1 MMSSLSP
8 PDNFAMVW
16 CGIYR
21 SSYPNKRNYSFLR
34 HLGLRSIVYLCPEEY
49 PEAHVAFL
57 AEAGIQLLQF
67 GVVGNKEPFDES
79 PEEIVR
85 SALQAVIDR
94 RNHPVLIHCNQG
106 KHRTG
111 CLVGCLR
118 KAQRWSLV
126 TVFEE
131 YRRFA
136 GAKARIVDEQFI
148 ERIDL
153 SSEARVLE
161 EQELD
166 RDREQQAQRSS
177 SRSSSVSRLVGAAD
191 SPDAMAAAAAR
202 AHAPSKADG
211 CDTSSSTTA
220 SAAAAGDVA
229 VPVG

>member
-1 MMSSLSP
+1 MSLSP
-8 PDNFAMVW
+8 PENFAMVW

-21 SSYPNKRNYSFLR
+21 SSYPNKRNYDFMR
-34 HLGLRSIVYLCPEEY
+34 QLGLRSIVYLCPEEY
-49 PEAHVAFL
+49 PESHIAFL
-57 AEAGIQLLQF
+57 SEAGIQLLQF

-79 PEEIVR
+79 PEDIVR
-85 SALQAVIDR
+85 SALRAVLDR

-153 SSEARVLE
+153 SNEAQSIDLSNEDQERQQRQRE
-161 EQELD
+161 RQQEQRNALPE
-166 RDREQQAQRSS
+166 
-177 SRSSSVSRLVGAAD
+177 
-191 SPDAMAAAAAR
+191 MR
-202 AHAPSKADG
+202 AVHAPS
-211 CDTSSSTTA
+211 
-220 SAAAAGDVA
+220 AAGECDKSACTSASVGG
-229 VPVG
+229 VPVPVQLA